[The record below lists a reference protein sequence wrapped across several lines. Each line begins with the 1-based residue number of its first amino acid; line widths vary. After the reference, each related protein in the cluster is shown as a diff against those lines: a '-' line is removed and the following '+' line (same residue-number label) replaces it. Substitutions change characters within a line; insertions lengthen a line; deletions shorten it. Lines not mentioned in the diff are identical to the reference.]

1 MIALANVTDK
11 TPLFLKLD
19 IKGAFDNL
27 RHASVANFLATL
39 PPQVSHEAM
48 RLMQLLLDQTI
59 QFSFLDAHWETHSSN
74 GTPQGG
80 SHSAGLFART
90 LDHAI
95 GNLLQQ
101 WEAQGHVPLFP
112 PLWLLL
118 FVDDILMCFSS
129 WTQALRLL
137 PSFVDCLAQLGL
149 HINPAKS
156 CLVVSPGLRASSP
169 PRHQLGIL
177 HQFPWVE
184 HTTYLRKPF
193 GYNLDPDALPHQAI
207 QLIHA
212 AWGRLRPVLKRC
224 HWRHPATTCKM
235 LDQYVGNAFLW
246 LSPVLYPHQ
255 IFRTKAEYRPR

>member
-1 MIALANVTDK
+1 MKWVL
-11 TPLFLKLD
+11 
-19 IKGAFDNL
+19 
-27 RHASVANFLATL
+27 
-39 PPQVSHEAM
+39 
-48 RLMQLLLDQTI
+48 TI
-59 QFSFLDAHWETHSSN
+59 EIDVFYWIFSIR
-74 GTPQGG
+74 
-80 SHSAGLFART
+80 RT
-90 LDHAI
+90 L
-95 GNLLQQ
+95 G